1 MQKCSNKESK
11 SRKLW
16 KVQYIFSEF
25 WILCSVDRAPVLHE
39 EYSQL

>member
-1 MQKCSNKESK
+1 MEVSEENY
-11 SRKLW
+11 RKY
-16 KVQYIFSEF
+16 KIFFSEF